1 MKLLEK
7 IRKDDIKK
15 KIYHLVL
22 YHFSGLTTVTKTI
35 NKLKK
40 HYNINKSRNYVYT
53 VLNEMTADG
62 IFNSYMMKGCRFYN
76 LKKHETVTIVEGS
89 KR

>member
-1 MKLLEK
+1 MDSSCRVISPNSVSTECLFGGIFSLE
-7 IRKDDIKK
+7 
-15 KIYHLVL
+15 
-22 YHFSGLTTVTKTI
+22 SAVTKTI